1 MKRMESEERID
12 TGKNRRLWGRECN
25 KIAEKIPEF
34 QKEKIMKIP
43 LNRIKNSLGIVIKK
57 IHRGKLNKKK
67 GGKETSANKK
77 EDQETKRKI
86 SIYICKKL

>member
-1 MKRMESEERID
+1 MESEERID
-12 TGKNRRLWGRECN
+12 TGKNRRLWRRECN

-57 IHRGKLNKKK
+57 IHRGKRKEGKKRLQIKKK
-67 GGKETSANKK
+67 IKK
-77 EDQETKRKI
+77 PRRKI